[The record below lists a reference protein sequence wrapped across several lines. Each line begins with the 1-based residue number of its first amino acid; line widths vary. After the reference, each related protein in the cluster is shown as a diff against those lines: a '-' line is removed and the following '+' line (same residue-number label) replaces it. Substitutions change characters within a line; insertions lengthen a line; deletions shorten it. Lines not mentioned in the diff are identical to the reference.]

1 MVSVR
6 KKKVVSCPGDAA
18 AEDATVVVEVAD
30 AAATGPATK
39 VCSAEFKGFDS
50 FCGFVTKLEVPV
62 YQYYFGRNFFHICE
76 KTETT
81 WNDESPVLQWWQL
94 PSRKPGKHSSLRFS
108 QCGNFA
114 SCYTLVW
121 FPYLNHVFFL
131 VIFVWKNRISNKRHV
146 WYVWWFCTHLRNY
159 RRLMLWPPHQT
170 THAEGTITFDNI
182 PHPWQCQ
189 REHPGDRKM
198 WQVPEPYE
206 CRKFQKLEVEVLAQ
220 DAAHSTLVTENQKD
234 CFYSRSHE
242 SHVSQVAPCLAVT
255 PCCAT
260 LLQPPAAVENSSPES
275 AWSPRSRQM
284 VTAPKNM

>member
-94 PSRKPGKHSSLRFS
+94 PSRKTG
-108 QCGNFA
+108 QA
-114 SCYTLVW
+114 
-121 FPYLNHVFFL
+121 
-131 VIFVWKNRISNKRHV
+131 
-146 WYVWWFCTHLRNY
+146 
-159 RRLMLWPPHQT
+159 
-170 THAEGTITFDNI
+170 
-182 PHPWQCQ
+182 
-189 REHPGDRKM
+189 
-198 WQVPEPYE
+198 
-206 CRKFQKLEVEVLAQ
+206 
-220 DAAHSTLVTENQKD
+220 
-234 CFYSRSHE
+234 
-242 SHVSQVAPCLAVT
+242 
-255 PCCAT
+255 
-260 LLQPPAAVENSSPES
+260 
-275 AWSPRSRQM
+275 
-284 VTAPKNM
+284 